1 MFDFSPQ
8 CQPENQRLRW
18 VDGELCST
26 LVRSASPKNQRFS
39 GLTGIRP
46 IKHKNK
52 KKVSASSHFL
62 LFPCLAL
69 LIANSHYIPLIRG
82 MKAGNAKNS
91 VASVCVSNY
100 NKLGAVFI
108 FVKEGKIMQEKEK
121 GGFSFINEQIK
132 EKPLNK
138 KRLVK
143 KALFTVALAVIFGAV
158 AALVFSLLQPEFS
171 NWFYPEEK
179 SVVTIPKDDVTE
191 TEETGQD
198 DTQESTEQ
206 KDTEN
211 NGQQGENK
219 EPENGQQETEEA
231 GNSQQEQTDEPETEH
246 NTGDISNNEMQ
257 ELELAD
263 FQKLQNKLYAVGK
276 EANKFIVTVTGVKS
290 DTDWF
295 NNPYESKGQ
304 ASGIIVAENGREL
317 LVLTERK
324 AIADAQEIYVTF
336 INDAVVKAEMKKY
349 DGNTGIAVLSVKTS
363 ELTEST
369 KNAITVAV
377 LGNSLTVAQGTIA
390 IAIGSPLGT
399 NYSILTGNITSTTNS
414 ISTIDHNYSVFTT
427 DIVGSSNG
435 SGALVNVDGEIIGIV
450 MQGYSSAG
458 DENTLTA
465 ISISEL
471 KALIEMLSNGQD
483 IPYIGLEVTTVTA
496 AIEREYEIP
505 KGAYIKDVC
514 MDSPAMAAG
523 LQNGDVITEIDGD
536 EILTAENYEKKL
548 LSLKPEDTVEV
559 KIERQGPEGYT
570 EITCTVEVSVLP

>member
-1 MFDFSPQ
+1 
-8 CQPENQRLRW
+8 
-18 VDGELCST
+18 
-26 LVRSASPKNQRFS
+26 
-39 GLTGIRP
+39 
-46 IKHKNK
+46 
-52 KKVSASSHFL
+52 
-62 LFPCLAL
+62 
-69 LIANSHYIPLIRG
+69 
-82 MKAGNAKNS
+82 
-91 VASVCVSNY
+91 
-100 NKLGAVFI
+100 
-108 FVKEGKIMQEKEK
+108 MQEKEK
-121 GGFSFINEQIK
+121 GGFSFINEKIK

-138 KRLVK
+138 KYLIK
-143 KALFTVALAVIFGAV
+143 KALFTVVLAVIFGAV

-179 SVVTIPKDDVTE
+179 PVVTIPKDDVME
-191 TEETGQD
+191 TEESGQG
-198 DTQESTEQ
+198 DTQESSEQ
-206 KDTEN
+206 KDTQDTEN
-211 NGQQGENK
+211 DGQQGENGTA
-219 EPENGQQETEEA
+219 ENGQQGNGET
-231 GNSQQEQTDEPETEH
+231 GNSQQEQAEQ
-246 NTGDISNNEMQ
+246 TGKDVSDNDLQ

-276 EANKFIVTVTGVKS
+276 EANKSIVTVTGVKS

-304 ASGIIVAENGREL
+304 ASGIIVAENSREL

-336 INDAVVKAEMKKY
+336 INDISVKAEMKKY
-349 DGNTGIAVLSVKTS
+349 DGNTGIAVLSVKAS
-363 ELTEST
+363 ELTENT
-369 KNAITVAV
+369 KNAIEVAV
-377 LGNSLTVAQGTIA
+377 LGNSLTVTQGTIA

-435 SGALVNVDGEIIGIV
+435 SGALVNVDGELIGIV
-450 MQGYSSAG
+450 MQRYSSAG

>member
-1 MFDFSPQ
+1 M
-8 CQPENQRLRW
+8 
-18 VDGELCST
+18 
-26 LVRSASPKNQRFS
+26 
-39 GLTGIRP
+39 
-46 IKHKNK
+46 
-52 KKVSASSHFL
+52 

-231 GNSQQEQTDEPETEH
+231 GSRSRRMN
-246 NTGDISNNEMQ
+246 
-257 ELELAD
+257 
-263 FQKLQNKLYAVGK
+263 
-276 EANKFIVTVTGVKS
+276 
-290 DTDWF
+290 
-295 NNPYESKGQ
+295 
-304 ASGIIVAENGREL
+304 
-317 LVLTERK
+317 RK
-324 AIADAQEIYVTF
+324 R
-336 INDAVVKAEMKKY
+336 
-349 DGNTGIAVLSVKTS
+349 
-363 ELTEST
+363 
-369 KNAITVAV
+369 
-377 LGNSLTVAQGTIA
+377 
-390 IAIGSPLGT
+390 
-399 NYSILTGNITSTTNS
+399 NIT
-414 ISTIDHNYSVFTT
+414 
-427 DIVGSSNG
+427 
-435 SGALVNVDGEIIGIV
+435 LGIFQT
-450 MQGYSSAG
+450 MKCR
-458 DENTLTA
+458 NLNLP
-465 ISISEL
+465 IFRNFRI
-471 KALIEMLSNGQD
+471 N
-483 IPYIGLEVTTVTA
+483 
-496 AIEREYEIP
+496 
-505 KGAYIKDVC
+505 C
-514 MDSPAMAAG
+514 MR
-523 LQNGDVITEIDGD
+523 L
-536 EILTAENYEKKL
+536 EKKQTS
-548 LSLKPEDTVEV
+548 LS
-559 KIERQGPEGYT
+559 
-570 EITCTVEVSVLP
+570 

>member
-1 MFDFSPQ
+1 
-8 CQPENQRLRW
+8 
-18 VDGELCST
+18 
-26 LVRSASPKNQRFS
+26 
-39 GLTGIRP
+39 
-46 IKHKNK
+46 
-52 KKVSASSHFL
+52 
-62 LFPCLAL
+62 
-69 LIANSHYIPLIRG
+69 
-82 MKAGNAKNS
+82 
-91 VASVCVSNY
+91 
-100 NKLGAVFI
+100 
-108 FVKEGKIMQEKEK
+108 MQEKEK

-304 ASGIIVAENGREL
+304 ASGIIVAENSREL

-336 INDAVVKAEMKKY
+336 INDVSVKAEMKKY
-349 DGNTGIAVLSVKTS
+349 DGNTGIAVLSVKAS

>member
-1 MFDFSPQ
+1 M
-8 CQPENQRLRW
+8 
-18 VDGELCST
+18 
-26 LVRSASPKNQRFS
+26 
-39 GLTGIRP
+39 
-46 IKHKNK
+46 
-52 KKVSASSHFL
+52 

-179 SVVTIPKDDVTE
+179 PVVTIPQDDVTE
-191 TEETGQD
+191 TEEPSQGD
-198 DTQESTEQ
+198 IQEASEQ
-206 KDTEN
+206 KDTQETEN
-211 NGQQGENK
+211 DGQQGENGAA
-219 EPENGQQETEEA
+219 ENNGSQENGEV
-231 GNSQQEQTDEPETEH
+231 GNSQQEQTGETETEQ
-246 NTGDISNNEMQ
+246 TGENVPDNDLR

-276 EANKFIVTVTGVKS
+276 EANKSIVTVTGVKS

-304 ASGIIVAENGREL
+304 ASGIIVAENSREL

-336 INDAVVKAEMKKY
+336 INDVSVKAEMKKY

-377 LGNSLTVAQGTIA
+377 LGNSLTVTQGTIA

-483 IPYIGLEVTTVTA
+483 IPCIGLEVTTVTA